1 MQARPTILMPEGS
14 ANAIETS
21 NSLLPS
27 QRTMDN
33 LDASPMMQPVPW
45 EIIPSL
51 GIFLTIGVLI
61 YACIPKRKQHSSR
74 VKVPS
79 TIRCFRCQYFND
91 NNFLNC
97 ALHPVIV
104 MTEEAIDCKDYY
116 PKAEAKQVEKLRKVL
131 LRIQNL
137 FS

>member
-1 MQARPTILMPEGS
+1 MQAKSMLMSEGS
-14 ANAIETS
+14 ANVIETS

-27 QRTMDN
+27 QRRIDS
-33 LDASPMMQPVPW
+33 LDASPLMQPAPW
-45 EIIPSL
+45 EATVSL
-51 GIFLTIGVLI
+51 VLLSTIGVLI
-61 YACIPKRKQHSSR
+61 YTCFLKRKQHSSR

-79 TIRCFRCQYFND
+79 RIGCFRCQYFSD

-104 MTEEAIDCKDYY
+104 MTEEAVDCKDYC
-116 PKAEAKQVEKLRKVL
+116 PQAEAKQVEKLRKVL

-137 FS
+137 FA